1 MNDELI
7 LNPTSY
13 LLLISVCFGLGYVV
27 KHLEN
32 KFIDWLDKYFY
43 IKGGE

>member
-13 LLLISVCFGLGYVV
+13 LMLVCVCVGVGYLI
-27 KHLEN
+27 KHFEN
-32 KFIDWLDKYFY
+32 KFINWLDKYFY
-43 IKGGE
+43 IKD